1 MVSRGWGVSQ
11 LETRP
16 VGPDRAGRRRLL
28 EAELQR
34 YLALLRDHYRPERVL
49 LFGSLAVGDTGEW
62 SDIDLVIIKETNQRF
77 LDRIKEVM
85 QLLRPRVG
93 VDILVYTPAEFA
105 RLSQE
110 RAFVRDEIMGKGRV
124 VYERTE

>member
-1 MVSRGWGVSQ
+1 VNQ
-11 LETRP
+11 LEMRP
-16 VGPDRAGRRRLL
+16 VGSDRAGRRRLL

-34 YLALLRDHYRPERVL
+34 YLSLLRDRYRPERVL